1 MEQGQARMNS
11 EADGKGDKGQAS
23 QWGHGGEGVSQG
35 TIFMTATGLLL
46 MPELKY
52 PRTRVLGGDM
62 IPPPRWRL
70 GRHGE
75 EHKQS

>member
-1 MEQGQARMNS
+1 MNS

-35 TIFMTATGLLL
+35 TIFITATGLLS
-46 MPELKY
+46 MPELQY

-62 IPPPRWRL
+62 SSSPHWKL

-75 EHKQS
+75 EYRQSSS